1 MSIETNGVGHVQLAG
16 NEKSVSIK
24 IEKNTSDNKSQ
35 TVKVNAEKIKSQS
48 LKAKPMVESRQ
59 SVASLVNEKK
69 GSSGLKLDI
78 KV

>member
-1 MSIETNGVGHVQLAG
+1 MSIESVSAGHVQLAG

-35 TVKVNAEKIKSQS
+35 TIKVDAEQIKSQS

-59 SVASLVNEKK
+59 SVASLVNDKK
-69 GSSGLKLDI
+69 ESSGLKLDI
-78 KV
+78 SV